1 MKTLNKAFDILELF
15 LDQPKELSLEE
26 LAKLSR
32 LNKTTVCRIALTMVR
47 RGYLKQ
53 PKKRGKY
60 SLGTKYLDF
69 SGVLKNGMGIRDVA
83 LPFLEELSRELQESV
98 ILVLWDGRE
107 AILHEIFHAR
117 HALKVAP
124 DEGTRMPLHS
134 TASGKIILAYLKD
147 EELQKIFKGKKL
159 EISTEKTIANIKE
172 LKKQLNGIRREGIA
186 FDDEEF
192 SLGVRG
198 VSAELRDSQGA
209 IVGAIGVI
217 GPSVRLTRDKMRET
231 VPVIK
236 NYALKISKALGY
248 RSQ

>member
-15 LDQPKELSLEE
+15 LDHSSELSLAEM
-26 LAKLSR
+26 ANLSR
-32 LNKTTVCRIALTMVR
+32 LNKTTICRIASTMVK

-53 PKKRGKY
+53 QRKRGKY

-69 SGVLKNGMGIRDVA
+69 SGIIKNGMRIRDTA
-83 LPFLEELSRELQESV
+83 LPYLEELSRALKESV

-107 AILHEIFHAR
+107 AVLHEIFHAR

-147 EELQKIFKGKKL
+147 EDLQKIFKGTKL
-159 EISTEKTIANIKE
+159 EIFTANTIIDIND
-172 LKKQLNGIRREGIA
+172 LKKHLSRIRQEGIA
-186 FDDEEF
+186 YDDEEY
-192 SLGVRG
+192 SKGVRG
-198 VSAELRDSQGA
+198 VSAALRDSQGA
-209 IVGAIGVI
+209 IVGTIGAI
-217 GPSVRLTRDKMRET
+217 GPSVRLTRARMRKT

-236 NYALKISKALGY
+236 SCALEISRELGY
-248 RSQ
+248 RGE